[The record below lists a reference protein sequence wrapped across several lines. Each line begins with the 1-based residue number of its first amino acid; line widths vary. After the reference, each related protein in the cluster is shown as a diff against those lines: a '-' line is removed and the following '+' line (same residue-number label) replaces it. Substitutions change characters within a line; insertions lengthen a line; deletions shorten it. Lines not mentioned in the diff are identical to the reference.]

1 MADKDTEFLSRLLAM
16 FRVEADEHLAAMS
29 AGLIELEG
37 APAEGRRAEIVEG
50 IFREAHSLKGA
61 ARTVK
66 LAEIEAVCHAL
77 ESVFAGLKDN
87 RAALSP
93 ALLDLLH
100 EALDALGN
108 LLAPGAQAGGRK
120 PALSGLVWRLNLTL
134 AEPPPD
140 HPDRPP
146 VLPPQEA
153 LSSPVSAVTG
163 PPASAKPGSGTIR
176 VDLAKLDAVM
186 RQAEELLGPR
196 LALGQHIAELR
207 EAAALLAAW
216 QKKLSKVQPAL
227 RLAGRALE
235 RASAGDGG
243 GRREMAKAI
252 EYLDTE
258 NLLAKTLGD
267 RLARLERSSLREHR
281 ALSGMVDNLLHQA
294 KEMHMQ
300 PFSSL
305 LDAFPRLARELAG
318 ERGKQAELR
327 VQGEKIEID
336 RRILEEMKDPL
347 THLLRNCIDHGIE
360 KPAARAQKGKA
371 ARGAI
376 TVAVE
381 QKDSGK
387 IEILFSDDGAGI
399 DVARVKA
406 EAVRQGVVSTEEA
419 DQLDEREA
427 SALIFRSG
435 VSTSPI
441 VTELSGRGLGLA
453 IVREKVERLGGTIA
467 LETGRGAGTAIRIML
482 PLTLATF
489 RGVLVHSGGQPFVI
503 PATSVERVAR
513 VATKDI
519 LTVENRE
526 TIPLGGQTVALVRLD
541 HALGAPRAATV
552 EPTGHALVAV
562 IGSGLARIAFQ
573 VDEVVAEQEVLVKPL
588 GRQLERVRNIAGAG
602 VLGTGQVA
610 PVLNVHDLLKSAAKL
625 AAAPAPPAAGK
636 ATAAHKRSV
645 LVVED
650 SITSRALLKNILE
663 AAGYA
668 VTTAVDGANAYTAL
682 KTAAFD
688 LVVSDVEMPGMDGFD
703 LTAKVRADKQLADL
717 PVVLVTALDTRE
729 HRERG
734 IDVGANAYIVKS
746 SFDQSRLLEVIRQ
759 MI

>member
-1 MADKDTEFLSRLLAM
+1 MADKDTEFLNRLLEM
-16 FRVEADEHLAAMS
+16 FRAEADDHLAAMS

-37 APAEGRRAEIVEG
+37 APADVRRAEIVEG

-77 ESVFAGLKDN
+77 ESVFAGLKAN

-108 LLAPGAQAGGRK
+108 LLASGAQAGAAARK
-120 PALSGLVWRLNLTL
+120 PALSELVRRLGLAL
-134 AEPPPD
+134 AGPPPN

-146 VLPPQEA
+146 ALPPQEA
-153 LSSPVSAVTG
+153 PPVSAATG
-163 PPASAKPGSGTIR
+163 LSVSAKPGTGTIR
-176 VDLAKLDAVM
+176 VDLAKLDAMM
-186 RQAEELLGPR
+186 RQAEELLGSR

-216 QKKLSKVQPAL
+216 QKKRAKVQPAL

-235 RASAGDGG
+235 RAGATDGG
-243 GRREMAKAI
+243 GRREMAKTI

-258 NLLAKTLGD
+258 HLLAKALGD
-267 RLARLERSSLREHR
+267 RLARLERSSLRDHR
-281 ALSGMVDNLLHQA
+281 ALSGMVDNLLRQA

-360 KPAARAQKGKA
+360 KPPEREKKGKP

-376 TVAVE
+376 AVAVE

-387 IEILFSDDGAGI
+387 IEVLFSDDGAGI
-399 DVARVKA
+399 DIARVKA
-406 EAVRQGVVSTEEA
+406 EAVRQGAISAVEA
-419 DQLDEREA
+419 DKLDEQEA

-453 IVREKVERLGGTIA
+453 IVREKVERLGGAIA
-467 LETGRGAGTAIRIML
+467 LETGRGAGTAIRILL

-489 RGVLVHSGGQPFVI
+489 RGVLVRSGGQPFVI

-526 TIPLGGQTVALVRLD
+526 TVPLGGQAVALVRLD
-541 HALGAPRAATV
+541 HALGVPRAATV
-552 EPTGHALVAV
+552 EPASHALVAV
-562 IGSGLARIAFQ
+562 IGSGSARVAFQ

-625 AAAPAPPAAGK
+625 AAAPVAPAAGK
-636 ATAAHKRSV
+636 AAAAQKRSI

-668 VTTAVDGANAYTAL
+668 VTTAVDGVDAYTAL

-688 LVVSDVEMPGMDGFD
+688 LVVSDVEMPRMDGFD

-717 PVVLVTALDTRE
+717 PVVLVTALGTRE

-734 IDVGANAYIVKS
+734 IEVGANAYIVKS
-746 SFDQSRLLEVIRQ
+746 SFDQSRLLEIIRQ